1 MNEQTDPVFAQMAL
15 AFFSA
20 EVQQSIQVIK
30 QAAHHDISE
39 DMATPF
45 LAFHAY
51 MTNPQPDFITAWRAD
66 PKREPR
72 YHQLVNGVLGN
83 VRGALAA
90 VTYHQENLEAIE
102 AEIRTQLAKID
113 FASALGNSTVG
124 LGGTQKLDFE
134 YQSYVLAYRRCLD
147 YLTRALSAYFG
158 RDAHSFR
165 KMDRGLGGVRQVT
178 VAQALL
184 DVHARYQEPFRFV
197 LGVGGNTSLRDRIA
211 HMDFVGAGCFNLN
224 RFGVGLV
231 GGGEEL
237 TPRFEDQSP
246 LTSIL
251 GRRTELLNS
260 CIAEMLSAF
269 AAAAK
274 TESSRGAGERSSR

>member
-1 MNEQTDPVFAQMAL
+1 MNEQTDPVFTQMAL

-30 QAAHHDISE
+30 QVAHHDISDE
-39 DMATPF
+39 MAKPF

-51 MTNPQPDFITAWRAD
+51 MTNPQPEFITAWRAD

-90 VTYHQENLEAIE
+90 VTYHHTNLEVIE
-102 AEIRTQLAKID
+102 AEIRTQLAKIN
-113 FASALGNSTVG
+113 FQSALGNSTLG

-165 KMDRGLGGVRQVT
+165 RMNRGLVGVREVA

-184 DVHARYQEPFRFV
+184 DVHARYQQPFQFV
-197 LGVGGNTSLRDRIA
+197 LGVDGKISLRDRIA
-211 HMDFVGAGCFNLN
+211 HRDFVGAGCFNLS

-231 GGGEEL
+231 GGGENL
-237 TPRFEDQSP
+237 NPRFLDQSP
-246 LTSIL
+246 LASAL
-251 GRRTELLNS
+251 GRRTLLLQT
-260 CIAEMLSAF
+260 CIAEMLDAF
-269 AAAAK
+269 TVA
-274 TESSRGAGERSSR
+274 TQSERA

>member
-1 MNEQTDPVFAQMAL
+1 MNDQTDPEVFAQMAL

-30 QAAHHDISE
+30 QAAHHDINDE
-39 DMATPF
+39 MAKPF
-45 LAFHAY
+45 LAFHAC
-51 MTNPQPDFITAWRAD
+51 MTNPQPDFVTAWRAD
-66 PKREPR
+66 PKREHR

-90 VTYHQENLEAIE
+90 VTYHHANLKAIE

-113 FASALGNSTVG
+113 FQSALGNSTVG

-165 KMDRGLGGVRQVT
+165 RMDRGLGGVRQVA

-197 LGVGGNTSLRDRIA
+197 LGVGGNISLRDRIA
-211 HMDFVGAGCFNLN
+211 HMDFVGAGCFNLS

-231 GGGEEL
+231 GGGEDL
-237 TPRFEDQSP
+237 SPWFKDNSP
-246 LTSIL
+246 LSSIL
-251 GRRTELLNS
+251 DRRTELLHN
-260 CIAEMLSAF
+260 CIAEMLGTF
-269 AAAAK
+269 FTAAQA
-274 TESSRGAGERSSR
+274 EML